1 MKGRTVRRLQR
12 LELTESPAWCTARST
27 EGLFVGTVGT
37 VGTDGR
43 EGRLVALPPARQMTV
58 HVQKVLIRSES
69 RSTAAVQLCVAV
81 QVVARLHLNLM
92 QSYCSDTIVS
102 HDDRDHLCYHVVGR
116 AHLGPHHCP
125 HPLRGRAD
133 FLRMESERVTKAT
146 SGRPGDEWQG
156 DQSHP
161 GVGGAL
167 SARAIAGVDFYFF
180 V

>member
-1 MKGRTVRRLQR
+1 MAIRSSEHLKCNQPCS
-12 LELTESPAWCTARST
+12 LEMHHEDYPSCQHMQ
-27 EGLFVGTVGT
+27 
-37 VGTDGR
+37 
-43 EGRLVALPPARQMTV
+43 LVSNSSVQMTV

-125 HPLRGRAD
+125 HPLRGPPRRAPSPSRQVHSR
-133 FLRMESERVTKAT
+133 LPSCR
-146 SGRPGDEWQG
+146 
-156 DQSHP
+156 
-161 GVGGAL
+161 
-167 SARAIAGVDFYFF
+167 AGVLRRKNDWPRPTQWVVVTVPQYCRCSL
-180 V
+180 

>member
-125 HPLRGRAD
+125 HPLRGPPRRAPASPS
-133 FLRMESERVTKAT
+133 RQVHS
-146 SGRPGDEWQG
+146 RPP
-156 DQSHP
+156 SC
-161 GVGGAL
+161 
-167 SARAIAGVDFYFF
+167 RAGVLRRKNDWPRPTQWVVVTVPQYCRCSL
-180 V
+180 